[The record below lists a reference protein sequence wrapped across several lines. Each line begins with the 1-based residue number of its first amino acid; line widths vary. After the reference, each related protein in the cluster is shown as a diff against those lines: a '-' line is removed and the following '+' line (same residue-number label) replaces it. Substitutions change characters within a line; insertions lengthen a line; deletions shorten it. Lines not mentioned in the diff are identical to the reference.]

1 MTTADQADQ
10 ASPIPKSHKVLCAV
24 YGAVAVAALVAT
36 WSHVGPY
43 LQSPADFFVT
53 FWRDTQANS
62 ATKFIT
68 ADALFL
74 GLAAAILMVF
84 EARKHKV
91 RFVWAYIVAAYFIG
105 ISVIFPLFLI
115 ARELRMSRPPVRP
128 AVNPTTETQCVATC
142 NAH

>member
-1 MTTADQADQ
+1 MTTADHDQ
-10 ASPIPKSHKVLCAV
+10 ASSLPTSRKILCAV
-24 YGAVAVAALVAT
+24 YGAVAVSAFIAT

-74 GLAAAILMVF
+74 GLAAAILMVV
-84 EARKHKV
+84 EARKHGV

-115 ARELRMSRPPVRP
+115 VRELRMSRATDRPPVHP
-128 AVNPTTETQCVATC
+128 A
-142 NAH
+142 

>member
-1 MTTADQADQ
+1 MTTADHDQ
-10 ASPIPKSHKVLCAV
+10 ASSLPTSRKILCAV
-24 YGAVAVAALVAT
+24 YGAVAVAAFVAT

-74 GLAAAILMVF
+74 GLAAAILMVV
-84 EARKHKV
+84 EARKHGV

-115 ARELRMSRPPVRP
+115 ARELRMSRATDRPPVHP
-128 AVNPTTETQCVATC
+128 A
-142 NAH
+142 